1 MYGAFSCIAFTG
13 VARLSKRVPLENK
26 FLILQ
31 DFCNLFYFG
40 LFCVF
45 LGQPEDNEELQFG
58 QCHRQGSKRVPE
70 KRGNEPV
77 PNRQLYYFVAGSSRP
92 MSLS

>member
-1 MYGAFSCIAFTG
+1 MF
-13 VARLSKRVPLENK
+13 
-26 FLILQ
+26 
-31 DFCNLFYFG
+31 
-40 LFCVF
+40 F